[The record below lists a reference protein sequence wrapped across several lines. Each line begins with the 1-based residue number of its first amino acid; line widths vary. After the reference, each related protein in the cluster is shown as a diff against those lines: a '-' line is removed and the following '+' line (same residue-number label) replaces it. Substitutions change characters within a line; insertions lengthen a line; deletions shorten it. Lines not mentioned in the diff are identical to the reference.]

1 MRHYINIS
9 VQMAWAQIK
18 RDAARNFAGFFWWV
32 ADPLI
37 QLTLFYVIFTYVF
50 TRSMENFLAFLFL
63 NLVLWRWMSATIVTS
78 AGSIVANAATI
89 RQVYL
94 PKFILPLKCLIFESC
109 NFAVALVFVVAVLVL
124 SQVPFSAVNLLYF
137 PLLVLVTAAFVS
149 SSATLAALITPYFP
163 DLLPILRFTFRGLLF
178 MSGVFYDPSRI
189 PEQWRDL
196 FFLNPF
202 AAILEMFRAVLF
214 RGEAPD
220 PKHVLYIAALS
231 VPLAAL
237 AYLLHYR
244 VDRKIVRML
253 Y

>member
-9 VQMAWAQIK
+9 VQMAFVQIK
-18 RDAARNFAGFFWWV
+18 RDAARNFAGFFWWIT
-32 ADPLI
+32 DPLI
-37 QLTLFYVIFTYVF
+37 QLALFYVVFTYIF

-124 SQVPFSAVNLLYF
+124 SQVPFSAATLLYF
-137 PLLVLVTAAFVS
+137 PLLVFITTVFVFG
-149 SSATLAALITPYFP
+149 SAVLAALIAPYFP

-202 AAILEMFRAVLF
+202 AAILEMFRAVLL
-214 RGEAPD
+214 RAEAPE
-220 PKHVLYIAALS
+220 PKHVLYITALS
-231 VPLAAL
+231 VLLATL
-237 AYLLHYR
+237 AYFLHHR
-244 VDRKIVRML
+244 VDRKIAKIV